1 MASIQANLSDL
12 SEGEGLT
19 TDGEDGTSRRQMML
33 QAQESASMELLEELK
48 AERDG
53 LVAEFDKDT
62 DLKQKMIISGIHKV
76 SVLGII
82 KYH

>member
-1 MASIQANLSDL
+1 
-12 SEGEGLT
+12 
-19 TDGEDGTSRRQMML
+19 MML